1 MGVGVARRPPGLIL
15 VAAAVA
21 GACLVALFTGSAV
34 SRAAPGCAHAD
45 DTRAQASLSELAKA
59 TVCLINRERA
69 DRDKHRLD
77 DNAKLRT
84 AAKGH
89 TETMLKK
96 DCFKHRCPDEPSLDR
111 RLRKSGYLRH
121 AVSWR
126 YAEDIGCALRPR
138 RMVELFMRDK
148 FNRRNLINAKYRDV
162 GVGTGRGVPSK
173 CNDNESMSTFTVVS
187 ASRDP

>member
-1 MGVGVARRPPGLIL
+1 VLIL
-15 VAAAVA
+15 LAAAVA

-45 DTRAQASLSELAKA
+45 DTRAQASLSDLAKA

-77 DNAKLRT
+77 SNAKLRA

-89 TETMLKK
+89 TETMLEK
-96 DCFKHRCPDEPSLDR
+96 DCFKHRCPNEPSLDK
-111 RLRKSGYLRH
+111 RLHKSGYLEH

-138 RMVELFMRDK
+138 KMVELFMKDR

-162 GVGTGRGVPSK
+162 GVGAGRGVPSK
-173 CNDNESMSTFTVVS
+173 CNDNQNMSTFTVVF
-187 ASRDP
+187 ARRQP